1 MVVDVQTPA
10 MASTDLGVEFY
21 VKMKVLSP
29 LFTCYDTIPAG
40 RVTTYHCRHG
50 WEGTPT
56 FSYCFVSVER
66 LLLLSKLFV
75 FLVSP
80 LLDLLETAEFCDGT
94 VFFFWVCINCHFQ
107 VGSIL

>member
-56 FSYCFVSVER
+56 FSCCFVSVER

-94 VFFFWVCINCHFQ
+94 VFFFGVCINCHFQ